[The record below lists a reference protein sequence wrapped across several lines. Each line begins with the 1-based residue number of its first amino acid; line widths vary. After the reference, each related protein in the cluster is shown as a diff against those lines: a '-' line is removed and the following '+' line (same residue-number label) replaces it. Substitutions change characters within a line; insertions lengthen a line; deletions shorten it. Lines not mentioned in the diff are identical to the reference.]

1 MADDLIGRVVPSGG
15 PVEPAYV
22 IGREGDIADVCER
35 LRERIHTMMSGD
47 RRIGKTTVCN
57 AACARLEDEGYVVV
71 KVEVPERSTPT
82 DLLQLIVERC
92 STLSRVAK
100 VGRAARTLRP
110 LIERVLEE
118 HGVPLDL
125 TAAAPEASVA
135 HQRTVLSLP
144 DQLARELDR
153 PVIFYLDELQRA
165 VDYADGEKVLLDLVD
180 IYAGQTDVVVLGDGS
195 SARTMDGLLDEPVS
209 FGKLVQRRNL
219 QPAIPLDQWRGPL
232 VERFATVGLT
242 IDEGDLETILEFGA
256 ERPYETTTAARHTAF
271 VARRLEARHVDAF
284 IVREGLREAAD
295 KLADDD

>member
-1 MADDLIGRVVPSGG
+1 MADDLIGRVFPSGG

-22 IGREGDIADVCER
+22 IGRDGDIADVCQR

-57 AACARLEDEGYVVV
+57 AACARLENEGYVVV

-82 DLLQLIVERC
+82 DLLQLIIERC
-92 STLSRVAK
+92 GTLSRAAK
-100 VGRAARTLRP
+100 VGRAARALRP

-125 TAAAPEASVA
+125 TAAEPEATVL

-144 DQLARELDR
+144 AQLAGDPNR

-165 VDYADGEKVLLDLVD
+165 VDYADGEQVLLDLVD
-180 IYAGQTDVVVLGDGS
+180 VYAGQTDVVVLVDGS
-195 SARTMDGLLDEPVS
+195 RTRTMDGLLDSPVS
-209 FGKLVQRRNL
+209 FGKLVQRRDL
-219 QPAIPLDQWRGPL
+219 QPTIPLDQWRRPL
-232 VERFATVGLT
+232 TERFATVGLT
-242 IDEGDLETILEFGA
+242 IDEGDLETILAFGA
-256 ERPYETTTAARHTAF
+256 ERPYETTTAARHIAF
-271 VARRLEARHVDAF
+271 VARRLEATHVDAF
-284 IVREGLREAAD
+284 IVQEGLKEAED